1 MEIMKIELGKLLRS
15 VSDSRDF
22 CIDRLLGS
30 LKKREGILDIKK
42 LDIKKSESVTDKP
55 QLTISFDPEI
65 ISEHQVKRMAQET
78 AKSLDQTFG
87 HFQIR
92 LKEFTDSE
100 KLKAASSVLK
110 NLKGVMNVLIVPT
123 GSLIVEFNKYITQ
136 ESILNEIIKNLN
148 VLS

>member
-1 MEIMKIELGKLLRS
+1 MEIIKIELGKLLKS

-30 LKKREGILDIKK
+30 LKKREGILN
-42 LDIKKSESVTDKP
+42 IKKSESVTDKP

-65 ISEHQVKRMAQET
+65 ISEHQVKRMVQET
-78 AKSLDQTFG
+78 ANSLDQTFG

-92 LKEFTDSE
+92 SKEFTDSE
-100 KLKAASSVLK
+100 NLKATASVLK
-110 NLKGVMNVLIVPT
+110 NMKGVMNVLIVPT
-123 GSLIVEFNKYITQ
+123 GSLFIEFNKYITQ
-136 ESILNEIIKNLN
+136 ESILNEVIKNLN